1 MSTHYVWVNDSL
13 IPADDAQVNISD
25 LAVQRGYGIFDFFM
39 TIDSQPVFLE
49 DHLDRFFRSAVLM
62 RLDIKMSRDEVRSR
76 VNQLI
81 KKNNLSDSGIKIIL
95 TGGFSPDGFN
105 IAAPNL
111 IITQQSFQIPR
122 TMHENGLSIITH
134 EYQRQFAN
142 AKTLDYLQAIWL
154 QPVLKEKKAD
164 DVLYHSNGLI
174 LECPRAN
181 FFIVTKDD
189 KVLTP
194 ESGMLKGVSR
204 KQVLEISAEFYHT
217 EARDVTLDELRNA
230 KEAFITSTT
239 KNILPVV
246 KVDGKVLGDGRPG
259 AITRALAE
267 KYSGMIYGSSEN
279 QVQTKR
285 DSLI

>member
-1 MSTHYVWVNDSL
+1 MSKLYVWVNDSL

-25 LAVQRGYGIFDFFM
+25 LTVQRGYGIFDFFK
-39 TIDSQPVFLE
+39 TIDGQAVFLE
-49 DHLDRFFRSAVLM
+49 DHLDRFFRSAVFM
-62 RLDIKMSRDEVRSR
+62 RLDIKMSRDEVSNRI
-76 VNQLI
+76 NQLI

-122 TMHENGLSIITH
+122 IMPEHGVSVITH

-154 QPVLKEKKAD
+154 QPVLKEKKVD
-164 DVLYHSNGLI
+164 DVLYHSKGLI
-174 LECPRAN
+174 RECPRAN

-189 KVLTP
+189 QVLTP
-194 ESGMLKGVSR
+194 ESDMLKGVSR
-204 KQVLEISAEFYHT
+204 KQVLEISAGTYHT

-239 KNILPVV
+239 KNVLPVV
-246 KVDGKVLGDGRPG
+246 QVDGKILGDGRPG
-259 AITRALAE
+259 SVTRALAE
-267 KYSGMIYGSSEN
+267 KYNGMIYGS
-279 QVQTKR
+279 
-285 DSLI
+285 